1 MFFSSLA
8 PLVILGLST
17 GISAIPHPLQS
28 RAENDTSTHKFL
40 TNKTQ
45 PYAVDG
51 ANLPDIP
58 FDIGE
63 SYSGLMPIGDKAGR
77 ELFFW
82 FVPSENEAADDEI
95 VIWLNGG
102 PGCSSLMGFLQE
114 NGPISWQSG
123 QLAPMRN
130 VYSWTNLTNV
140 IWVEQPAG
148 TAFSGAKGDG
158 DNEDEVGVAQQFL
171 GFWKNFIDT
180 FDMKGR
186 KVSITGESYAG
197 NYVPYIAEAML
208 NTTGEEATDYYN
220 VTGILIYDPILGDRT
235 LGDAA
240 PAVEFINA
248 NKNLFPFDE
257 ADFEALND
265 LNKECGFHDLME
277 QANTFPPKGPI
288 KIPKILELNATST
301 TESSF
306 GNEDCYLN
314 YFIEIAIMELNPC
327 FNIYYVGQ
335 PCPYP
340 GDIIGDPYHTN
351 APGSPQLYFTRADVQ
366 KAIHAPTAGNGS
378 AYDWSICSNATDVFA
393 DGIDRSLPSA
403 SNGGPLGRVIERTN
417 NVIVGHGTLDMV
429 LMVNGSLLALQNLTW
444 NGEQGFSK
452 PLDNDLVVPYYPQ
465 GVVAQSGNGTLGKWT
480 EDRGLI
486 FCTVEMSGHEV
497 PGYQPGVAL
506 RHLEKLLGRIDR
518 LDDEGDFSTA
528 STYFED
534 GFEYSPRDADVLR
547 NIEHQLVRRDQIP
560 KRTMQIDKRG
570 IIGGGG
576 Y

>member
-1 MFFSSLA
+1 MYFSSLLA
-8 PLVILGLST
+8 ILALST
-17 GISAIPHPLQS
+17 TISAIPHPLLP
-28 RAENDTSTHKFL
+28 RAANDTHKFL
-40 TNKTQ
+40 TNKTR
-45 PYAVDG
+45 PYSVDG

-63 SYSGLMPIGDKAGR
+63 SYSGLIPIGDKAGGQ

-123 QLAPMRN
+123 QLAPIRN

-148 TAFSGAKGDG
+148 TAFSSAHGDG
-158 DNEDEVGVAQQFL
+158 DNQDELGVAQQFL

-186 KVSITGESYAG
+186 KISITGESYAG

-208 NTTGEEATDYYN
+208 NTTGKNASDYYN

-235 LGDAA
+235 LGDNA
-240 PAVEFINA
+240 PVIEFVNA
-248 NKNLFPFDE
+248 NKNLFPFEEDVFE
-257 ADFEALND
+257 QLNEYADQ
-265 LNKECGFHDLME
+265 CGFTDLME
-277 QANTFPPKGPI
+277 QTNTFPPKGPI
-288 KIPKILELNATST
+288 KVPEILQLNATST
-301 TESSF
+301 TLSSF
-306 GNEDCYLN
+306 GNDSCYLQ
-314 YFIEIAIMELNPC
+314 YFVQAYISQLNPC

-335 PCPYP
+335 PCQYP
-340 GDIIGDPYHTN
+340 SDIIGDPYHTN
-351 APGSPQLYFTRADVQ
+351 APGSPAGYFTRPDVQ
-366 KAIHAPTAGNGS
+366 KAIHAPTAKNGS
-378 AYDWSICSNATDVFA
+378 AFEWDICSPRTQVFA
-393 DGIDRSLPSA
+393 GGIDRSPPSA
-403 SNGGPLGRVIERTN
+403 NNGGPLGKVIERTN

-429 LMVNGSLLALQNLTW
+429 LMVNGSLMALQNLTW
-444 NGEQGFSK
+444 NGAQGFSK
-452 PLDNDLVVPYYPQ
+452 PLENDMVVPYYPQ

-486 FCTVEMSGHEV
+486 FCTVELSGHEV

-506 RHLEKLLGRIDR
+506 RHLEKLLGRIDS
-518 LDDEGDFSTA
+518 LDDDAGFSTQD
-528 STYFED
+528 TYFAGGFDYVPLTED
-534 GFEYSPRDADVLR
+534 QID
-547 NIEHQLVRRDQIP
+547 HQLVRRAQMLP
-560 KRTMQIDKRG
+560 
-570 IIGGGG
+570 
-576 Y
+576 